1 MMPGATA
8 QRVGAYQEL
17 EGRQVRLKAL
27 NLSLGLQDG
36 PLQPILQ
43 VADRNGLPAG
53 SPNLVAVE
61 RKKEDSKLLQSLN
74 HHNQVLKREG
84 SNFSVSTNQLSIQQ
98 PLGSFHAIHQSSIE
112 SPKGPVEAQMKSIV
126 TRAPVSNVM
135 NLVEAR
141 DSRKNIMSKNGLHD
155 RGQTRTE
162 DNYSSH
168 RGLSGDLSAAV
179 AKARQFE
186 QQVDALMK
194 RDRSATSTSLAVQS
208 NLQIAVQTSSQ

>member
-1 MMPGATA
+1 
-8 QRVGAYQEL
+8 
-17 EGRQVRLKAL
+17 
-27 NLSLGLQDG
+27 
-36 PLQPILQ
+36 
-43 VADRNGLPAG
+43 
-53 SPNLVAVE
+53 
-61 RKKEDSKLLQSLN
+61 
-74 HHNQVLKREG
+74 
-84 SNFSVSTNQLSIQQ
+84 
-98 PLGSFHAIHQSSIE
+98 
-112 SPKGPVEAQMKSIV
+112 MKSIV

-162 DNYSSH
+162 ESH